1 VTVRHEGV
9 LQAVLERG
17 VAMEVIPVA
26 ALEGQTTSLGRGRDG
41 LAGCCARAEV
51 ELRGGGRDGVVV
63 CGLGWVCGGVWR
75 VGSGGARGGCF
86 SG

>member
-26 ALEGQTTSLGRGRDG
+26 ALEGQTTSLGRGRTVWPVAVPERRWSCVEEVVMVWWF
-41 LAGCCARAEV
+41 AG
-51 ELRGGGRDGVVV
+51 
-63 CGLGWVCGGVWR
+63 
-75 VGSGGARGGCF
+75 
-86 SG
+86 